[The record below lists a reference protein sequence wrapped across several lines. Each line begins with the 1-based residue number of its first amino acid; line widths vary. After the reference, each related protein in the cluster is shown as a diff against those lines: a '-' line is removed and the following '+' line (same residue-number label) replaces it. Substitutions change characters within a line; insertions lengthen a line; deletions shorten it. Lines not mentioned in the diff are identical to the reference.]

1 MSEKFLNT
9 EPITAA
15 SIKDSF
21 VAAIPIMLGYIG
33 IGIPCG
39 ILSASMGL
47 NWIQV
52 LIFSVF
58 FYSGA
63 GQFMI
68 PNMFFAGANILS
80 IFASVS
86 FVNTRQMLYSA
97 ALSPWCAGSKK
108 RMLFW
113 FMATVTDESFGVAIA
128 KFKDGTFNIAR
139 AVMLNEFCQI
149 SWVVANAV
157 GCLLGPILNIPL
169 PVASFAMTSLFICLA
184 VTSVKSRP
192 AIVTAIAAFAA
203 TAALKFTPVSG
214 AAIFFGAIIGVA
226 IGFMYLKQF
235 YKNPSE
241 ASA

>member
-1 MSEKFLNT
+1 MSEKLLNS
-9 EPITAA
+9 EPISAA
-15 SIKDSF
+15 SVKDSL
-21 VAAIPIMLGYIG
+21 VAAFPIMLGYVG

-47 NWIQV
+47 NWLQV

-68 PNMFFAGANILS
+68 PNMFFAGANMLS

-113 FMATVTDESFGVAIA
+113 YMATVTDETFGVAIT
-128 KFKDGTFNIAR
+128 KFKDGQFNVAR
-139 AVMLNEFCQI
+139 AVMLNEFSHATWSIAC
-149 SWVVANAV
+149 VA
-157 GCLLGPILNIPL
+157 GCLLGPVLNIPL

-192 AIVTAIAAFAA
+192 AIITAIAAFLA
-203 TAALKFTPVSG
+203 TAVLKFTPLSG
-214 AAIFFGAIIGVA
+214 AAIFFGALIGVA
-226 IGFMYLKQF
+226 AGYVYLKKF
-235 YKNPSE
+235 YRNCE
-241 ASA
+241 EVAS